1 VFLPS
6 DHDIEVKLRAVNP
19 ALWNALYPRA
29 YVAQG
34 NYASPKQAAASMMLN
49 ILGQVMSP
57 VVDMPT
63 RYASLTCTR
72 LVEHSIP
79 TYFVSPTLLHACLQT
94 SLPDGFHY
102 SDLHWPMPAM
112 LFILPTGAV
121 SSPTDGVCRFIALA
135 RHTQGNRTEQ
145 LPGLP
150 PFPNGFTYDCFS
162 HYANT
167 SGNAVFAGYIPTHT
181 DPMLT
186 DVLSGEK
193 HFSPGIVGLTASG
206 ELSYATIEG
215 SDGDFM
221 GLTVSIGLRLLLLL
235 NARPELLTS
244 ARELRKG
251 NTSPKKAVAA
261 LWSPNIIGEHFQAA
275 SDGSERSGRSPR
287 LHWRRGHYRN
297 QPHGPGFTRRKVVWI
312 EPVLVA
318 AETAPVAVPP

>member
-1 VFLPS
+1 MFLPT
-6 DHDIEVKLRAVNP
+6 DNEIEQKLRALNP
-19 ALWNALYPRA
+19 ALWDALYPRA
-29 YVAQG
+29 YVAHG

-57 VVDMPT
+57 QADMPT

-72 LVEHSIP
+72 LVEYSMP
-79 TYFVSPTLLHACLQT
+79 TYFVSSNLLHACLQT
-94 SLPDGFHY
+94 SLPEGFPY
-102 SDLHWPMPAM
+102 SDLRWPLPAM
-112 LFILPTGAV
+112 LFILPRGAV
-121 SSPTDGVCRFIALA
+121 SSPADGDCRFIALA
-135 RHTQGNRTEQ
+135 RHGKGENVER

-150 PFPNGFTYDCFS
+150 PFPNVFTYDCFS

-206 ELSYATIEG
+206 ELAYETIKG

-244 ARELRKG
+244 ARELRK
-251 NTSPKKAVAA
+251 SDPSAKKPKSA
-261 LWSPNIIGEHFQAA
+261 LWSPNIIGERFQAV
-275 SDGSERSGRSPR
+275 SDDSVRSGRSPR
-287 LHWRRGHYRN
+287 WHWRRGHYRN
-297 QPHGPGFTRRKVVWI
+297 QPHGPGLSQRKILWI
-312 EPVLVA
+312 EPMLVA
-318 AETAPVAVPP
+318 AELAATSNS